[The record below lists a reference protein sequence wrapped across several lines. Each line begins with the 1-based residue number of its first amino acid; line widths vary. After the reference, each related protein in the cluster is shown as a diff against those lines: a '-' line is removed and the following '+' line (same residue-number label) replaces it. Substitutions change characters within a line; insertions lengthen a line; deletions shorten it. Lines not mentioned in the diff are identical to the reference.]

1 MSARFPRRARLLRPA
16 EFKTV
21 FERGQRLHEK
31 GLTAIAAA
39 NTVGHARLGLAV
51 SKKAVP
57 LAVERNRIKR
67 QIRESFRL
75 HQPRLPA
82 ADLVILVK
90 PGSRTLQSPQLR
102 QHLERLWNRISVS
115 SVASPAPASSV
126 SSASTST

>member
-1 MSARFPRRARLLRPA
+1 MTAGFPRRARLLKPA

-31 GLTAIAAA
+31 GLTAVMAA
-39 NTVGHARLGLAV
+39 NTVGQPRLGLAV
-51 SKKAVP
+51 PKKAVA
-57 LAVERNRIKR
+57 LAVDRNRIKR

-75 HQPRLPA
+75 NQQCLPA

-115 SVASPAPASSV
+115 SVASSAPASS
-126 SSASTST
+126 A